1 MADILKVD
9 TQQLKSTAS
18 AVRGQIRRMQQDF
31 DGLQNIVSRSS
42 YYWQG
47 QAADEYRQA
56 CAEQKDPTAEML
68 KRLADIPTALE
79 KMAGVYEEA
88 EADNEDTAGSLQTDY
103 I

>member
-1 MADILKVD
+1 
-9 TQQLKSTAS
+9 
-18 AVRGQIRRMQQDF
+18 
-31 DGLQNIVSRSS
+31 
-42 YYWQG
+42 
-47 QAADEYRQA
+47 
-56 CAEQKDPTAEML
+56 ML

>member
-56 CAEQKDPTAEML
+56 FAEQKDPTAGKDGWRVRGGRGEQRGHGWQPAD
-68 KRLADIPTALE
+68 RLHLRGGP
-79 KMAGVYEEA
+79 G
-88 EADNEDTAGSLQTDY
+88 
-103 I
+103 